1 MMHDPI
7 DARSGYGGE
16 QPSPALIAE
25 RLGRGR
31 EVSDTLFTGVGS
43 RLQGCATVLND
54 ITAAVEALPRELQG
68 PELIDAT
75 AHLSG
80 LGDQAAAITTAFTRE
95 RESLA
100 ELLCV
105 VMSVGGPVQD
115 LDKTARLLGIL
126 ALNAHVVAADSVS
139 RETGLTTIAEE
150 ATRLSDHAA
159 ERIKIF
165 RTAYRRLAEAVQQA
179 GQQQAAFEAN
189 HRRSLTDLANGIGRK
204 LAELEQHRVA
214 SAGALEETARLTRDV
229 SQGITQAV
237 MALQIGDA
245 THQRL
250 EHVEKALVM
259 SDGLME
265 GDSAVAGRV
274 LLLQQRQLED
284 ASTRFEGEDRALKE
298 ALQQLAERAASIVEQ
313 GRAMGRHSG
322 GQQDGSVLAA
332 LSGEMRA
339 AGAVLRTYERE
350 RRKLD
355 AIAGSVGA
363 TVDALLG
370 EVATVRRIERSM
382 RLLSLNATARC
393 DQQDLAAGGF
403 DVIAQQL
410 RDITLR
416 LVGCANGAVGGL
428 ERAAALAT
436 TFIESSSSAGA
447 DRVGEMEAQA
457 ARAIAL
463 LEGVEGRLDA
473 ALAAL
478 DGQGPYAVRG
488 LDMAAAEFAG
498 SLAIAQLMSEAAGEL
513 ATVPAVQLAAAA
525 GVLGEGDAAQ
535 ALATVR
541 SAYTMAIERQ
551 VHDAFVSGTS
561 VEAAAPAATTAAA
574 PSDDEVLFF

>member
-1 MMHDPI
+1 MMHDPV
-7 DARSGYGGE
+7 DARETSMGTVRLRD
-16 QPSPALIAE
+16 Q
-25 RLGRGR
+25 LGRGR
-31 EVSDTLFTGVGS
+31 ATSDALFTDVGA
-43 RLQGCATVLND
+43 RLQGCAGVLND

-68 PELIDAT
+68 GEMIDAT

-80 LGDQAAAITTAFTRE
+80 LGDQAAAITTAFVRE
-95 RESLA
+95 RDSLA

-105 VMSVGGPVQD
+105 VAAVSGPVQD

-126 ALNAHVVAADSVS
+126 ALNAHVVAADSNS
-139 RETGLTTIAEE
+139 RETGLTTIAQE

-165 RTAYRRLAEAVQQA
+165 RTAYRRLGETVQQA
-179 GQQQAAFEAN
+179 AHQQAAFEAN
-189 HRRSLTDLANGIGRK
+189 HRRSLTDLAAGIGRK
-204 LAELEQHRVA
+204 LDELEQHRTQ

-250 EHVEKALVM
+250 EHIEKALVIAENLRD
-259 SDGLME
+259 DGN
-265 GDSAVAGRV
+265 AVAGEV
-274 LLLQQRQLED
+274 LLLQQRQLDD
-284 ASTRFEGEDRALKE
+284 AATRFDNEDRALKD
-298 ALQQLAERAASIVEQ
+298 ALGQLAQRAGAIVQQ
-313 GRAMGRHSG
+313 GKAIGRESG
-322 GQQDGSVLAA
+322 GQQEGSVLAS
-332 LSGEMRA
+332 LSAEMRA

-355 AIAGSVGA
+355 AMAG
-363 TVDALLG
+363 TVSSTVHALLG
-370 EVATVRRIERSM
+370 EVDTVRRIERSM

-428 ERAAALAT
+428 ERAATLAQ

-447 DRVGEMEAQA
+447 DRVGDMEAQA
-457 ARAIAL
+457 AQAITL
-463 LEGVEGRLDA
+463 LEGVEARLEA

-478 DGQGPYAVRG
+478 DGQGPHAVRG
-488 LDMAAAEFAG
+488 LEMAAAEFAN
-498 SLAIAQLMSEAAGEL
+498 SQAVSHLMAGAAAEL
-513 ATVPAVQLAAAA
+513 GADPTVQLAALAS
-525 GVLGEGDAAQ
+525 GHGEGEAADTFA
-535 ALATVR
+535 ALR
-541 SAYTMAIERQ
+541 RAYTMAVERQ
-551 VHDAFVSGTS
+551 VHDAFVSGST
-561 VEAAAPAATTAAA
+561 VDAAAADGIAPAA
-574 PSDDEVLFF
+574 SDDEVLFF